1 VIERR
6 FGLNDQDLSTLEEL
20 ARDLQVSRERIRQ
33 IQVEAQAELALE
45 LRERGVHKGNWL
57 S

>member
-1 VIERR
+1 
-6 FGLNDQDLSTLEEL
+6 LSTLEEL

-33 IQVEAQAELALE
+33 IQVEAQAELALG